1 MKRTLMFSLL
11 ILAVALIGG
20 CSSASAQCAGGRCA
34 SVGFYTP
41 WIGAYYY
48 TSPCAGGRCAAKKA
62 EPGGEAPAGDK
73 GSQPL
78 AGVGEIGSQPS
89 AVASAGATAKP
100 GAENC
105 PPRLAVADTAPE
117 LVEFRPFCLRVAE
130 LVNAHRKALGLPAL
144 ELDESL
150 CSGCDRHSAWMASGG
165 GLTHAYYGGGRECI
179 AQGVRSPEAVVNLW
193 LGSSGH
199 RAIILGTGRTLGVG
213 CSGSFWTLRVR

>member
-1 MKRTLMFSLL
+1 MKKLFLCGW
-11 ILAVALIGG
+11 IAALAIMCGG

-34 SVGFYTP
+34 SVGVWSP
-41 WIGAYYY
+41 WGGVWYWQ
-48 TSPCAGGRCAAKKA
+48 SPCSGGRCAVKKA
-62 EPGGEAPAGDK
+62 EEPAAAEESNSGTDNAAAAP
-73 GSQPL
+73 SEP
-78 AGVGEIGSQPS
+78 EP
-89 AVASAGATAKP
+89 
-100 GAENC
+100 
-105 PPRLAVADTAPE
+105 ADETPV
-117 LVEFRPFCLRVAE
+117 LVEFKPFCVRVAE
-130 LVNAHRKALGLPAL
+130 LVNTHRKALGLPAL
-144 ELDESL
+144 ELDENL

>member
-1 MKRTLMFSLL
+1 MKRTLMFSPL
-11 ILAVALIGG
+11 ILAAALIGG
-20 CSSASAQCAGGRCA
+20 CSSASAQCVGGNCA

-48 TSPCAGGRCAAKKA
+48 TSPCAGGCEAARAIKGGEAPAGDKGSRPSAVAEVPA
-62 EPGGEAPAGDK
+62 EPGGEAPAGD
-73 GSQPL
+73 L
-78 AGVGEIGSQPS
+78 L
-89 AVASAGATAKP
+89 P
-100 GAENC
+100 G
-105 PPRLAVADTAPE
+105 ADTAPE

-193 LGSSGH
+193 LNSSGH

>member
-11 ILAVALIGG
+11 ILAAALIGG
-20 CSSASAQCAGGRCA
+20 CSSASAQCVGGNCSRGWGVW
-34 SVGFYTP
+34 SPWVG
-41 WIGAYYY
+41 GYYWQ
-48 TSPCAGGRCAAKKA
+48 SPCAGGKCSVTKKA
-62 EPGGEAPAGDK
+62 EPGGEAPA
-73 GSQPL
+73 S
-78 AGVGEIGSQPS
+78 
-89 AVASAGATAKP
+89 VAEEP
-100 GAENC
+100 DE
-105 PPRLAVADTAPE
+105 PIPADEAPQ
-117 LVEFRPFCLRVAE
+117 LVEFKPFCLRVAE
-130 LVNAHRKALGLPAL
+130 LVNVRRKAAGLPAL

>member
-1 MKRTLMFSLL
+1 MKKLFLCEW
-11 ILAVALIGG
+11 IAALAIMCGG

-34 SVGFYTP
+34 SVGVWSP
-41 WIGAYYY
+41 WGGVYYWQ
-48 TSPCAGGRCAAKKA
+48 SPCTGGKCATQKNEEPKAPA
-62 EPGGEAPAGDK
+62 EPIPADEAP
-73 GSQPL
+73 Q
-78 AGVGEIGSQPS
+78 
-89 AVASAGATAKP
+89 
-100 GAENC
+100 
-105 PPRLAVADTAPE
+105 
-117 LVEFRPFCLRVAE
+117 LVEFRPFCVRVAE
-130 LVNAHRKALGLPAL
+130 LVNAQRKALGLPAL
-144 ELDESL
+144 ELDENL

>member
-11 ILAVALIGG
+11 ILAAALIGG
-20 CSSASAQCAGGRCA
+20 CSSASAQCVGGNCSRGWGVW
-34 SVGFYTP
+34 SP
-41 WIGAYYY
+41 WIGGYYWQ
-48 TSPCAGGRCAAKKA
+48 SPCTGGKCATQKNEEPKAPA
-62 EPGGEAPAGDK
+62 EPIPADEAP
-73 GSQPL
+73 Q
-78 AGVGEIGSQPS
+78 
-89 AVASAGATAKP
+89 
-100 GAENC
+100 
-105 PPRLAVADTAPE
+105 
-117 LVEFRPFCLRVAE
+117 LVEFKPFCARVAE
-130 LVNAHRKALGLPAL
+130 LINTHRKALGLPAL

-150 CSGCDRHSAWMASGG
+150 CDGCDRHSAWMASGG